1 MKLPVRTVQRLSRYR
16 RLLLKYR
23 YLEEPHIYS
32 HDLARMCNLKPVQ
45 VRRDLML
52 IGSSGNHR
60 KGYNVNE
67 LIKLIT
73 ENIDTP
79 EGQRVCIIGMGKL
92 AQAITHYL
100 QEHEIFQNIVATFD
114 IDPVKVGK
122 QIDNIPCYD
131 IRQLGNIIEKEK
143 ISMAVLT
150 VPSDFATSITQILIN
165 SGINGILNFTSISL
179 KVPEGIYV
187 RDFNIINTLEEIA
200 YFVKNKDI

>member
-32 HDLARMCNLKPVQ
+32 HDLARLCNLNPVQ

-60 KGYNVNE
+60 RGYNVNM

-79 EGQRVCIIGMGKL
+79 DGQRVCIIGMGKL

-100 QEHEIFQNIVATFD
+100 QEHEIFQHIVATFD

-131 IRQLGNIIEKEK
+131 IRQLGSTIEQEK

-150 VPSDFATSITQILIN
+150 VPSDFAASITSILVD
-165 SGINGILNFTSISL
+165 SGISGILNFTSISL
-179 KVPEGIYV
+179 AVPKGIYV

-200 YFVKNKDI
+200 YFVKNKNI